1 MKFVVLGLGSR
12 GGIYSDIL
20 TNKEENCEIVAVCDY
35 KENKQREAIEK
46 YGVKPEN
53 VFSNSEDLFAKGK
66 IADALILASMDKDHY
81 QQALKALELGY
92 DLLLEKPMSPNEQ
105 ECREIIA
112 TAEKY
117 GRKIAVCHVL
127 RYAPFYSVLKG
138 IIDSG
143 EIGEVVTVSQT
154 ESVGYWHQAHSFVR
168 GNWRNSDETSPMIL
182 QKCCHDFDILRWLVG
197 SPCKKVSSFGSLTHF
212 TKENMPDGAAKRCID
227 CKVEHCIYNAV
238 DFYKTH
244 PEWFD
249 FIANGEMDVE
259 KGMTYLPA
267 GRCVYQCDNNV
278 VDHQVVNMQFENG
291 ATAQLT
297 MTAFSEYMKREIH
310 VHGTKGEIIGDMGRE
325 ILDIYVFKNGY
336 RRVDIK
342 EMGVELAGHGGGDI
356 LLVKEFVDYIKGGD
370 KIRTSAKVSLESH
383 LMAFAAEKSRLSG
396 GLPVEIEL

>member
-20 TNKEENCEIVAVCDY
+20 MNKEENCEIVAVCDY

-53 VFSNSEDLFAKGK
+53 VFSNSEELFAKGK

-212 TKENMPDGAAKRCID
+212 KKENMPDGAASRCID
-227 CKVEHCIYNAV
+227 CTIKDCIYNAV

-244 PEWFD
+244 PEWFE
-249 FIANGEMDVE
+249 FISNGETDVE

-342 EMGVELAGHGGGDI
+342 EMGVELTGHGGGDI

>member
-1 MKFVVLGLGSR
+1 MKFVVVGLGSR

-20 TNKEENCEIVAVCDY
+20 TTKEENCEIVAICDY
-35 KENKQREAIEK
+35 KEDKRKLAAEK
-46 YGVKPEN
+46 YGVKQEN
-53 VFSNSEDLFAKGK
+53 IFANSEELFAKGK

-81 QQALKALELGY
+81 RQAIKALELGY
-92 DLLLEKPMSPNEQ
+92 DLLLEKPMSPDEK
-105 ECREIIA
+105 ECREIIQ

-127 RYAPFYSVLKG
+127 RYAPFYSVLKE

-143 EIGEVVTVSQT
+143 EIGEVVTISQT

-197 SPCKKVSSFGSLTHF
+197 SSCKRVSSFGSLTHF
-212 TKENMPDGAAKRCID
+212 KKENMPEGAAKRCID
-227 CKVEHCIYNAV
+227 CKIENCIYNAV

-244 PEWFD
+244 PEWFN
-249 FIANGEMDVE
+249 FIANGETDVE
-259 KGMTYLPA
+259 NGMKYLPA

-325 ILDIYVFKNGY
+325 ILDIYIFKNGY
-336 RRVDIK
+336 RQIDVK
-342 EMGVELAGHGGGDI
+342 EMGIELSGHGGGDI
-356 LLVKEFVDYIKGGD
+356 LLVKEFVDYIKGGN

>member
-1 MKFVVLGLGSR
+1 
-12 GGIYSDIL
+12 
-20 TNKEENCEIVAVCDY
+20 
-35 KENKQREAIEK
+35 
-46 YGVKPEN
+46 
-53 VFSNSEDLFAKGK
+53 
-66 IADALILASMDKDHY
+66 MDKDHY
-81 QQALKALELGY
+81 KQAVKALELGY
-92 DLLLEKPMSPNEQ
+92 DILLEKPMSPNEQ
-105 ECREIIA
+105 ECREIIEA
-112 TAEKY
+112 AEKY

-127 RYAPFYSVLKG
+127 RYAPFYSVLKE

-182 QKCCHDFDILRWLVG
+182 QKCCHDFDILRWLVN
-197 SPCKKVSSFGSLTHF
+197 SPCKTVSSFGSLTHYK
-212 TKENMPDGAAKRCID
+212 KENMPQEAASRCID
-227 CKVEHCIYNAV
+227 CTIKDCIYNAV

-244 PEWFD
+244 PEWFE
-249 FIANGEMDVE
+249 FISNGETDVE

-342 EMGVELAGHGGGDI
+342 EMGVELTGHGGGDI
-356 LLVKEFVDYIKGGD
+356 LLVKEFVDYIKGGN

-383 LMAFAAEKSRLSG
+383 LMAFAAEKSRLSNG
-396 GLPVEIEL
+396 KPENITF